1 MRGYNCLAV
10 WALSACTHVFA
21 NPIALPA
28 PDPRMGASSCT
39 IEPLIPDTWEKLH
52 MDEWLKNYVVSL
64 GNITHEEINIQAF
77 SESLGAPNFFC
88 GIDRFCFA
96 GQPCI
101 PVKLPAWY
109 ALAAIQTW
117 NNYMNSIYTAISYSS
132 TIIMKVLPRVVQDL
146 YNDPRDGV
154 TRIQELA
161 ILLNMIVAI
170 IPVTGRR
177 GAINDFS
184 NSGLGG
190 FVRRII
196 STPAPADEFVTWSD
210 LSIIIA
216 TMAQDY
222 ERFILQTFQD
232 VINTPIGAPGGV
244 NSILSGGGFLGL
256 SPRITADDFEYDT
269 KLQRNIFE
277 AVTLY
282 SITLALRAQH
292 IFLQVTYSEKSKA
305 KNCHDLNKIGA
316 AGMCVE
322 REGGWTGYVLLQSED
337 GELTPP
343 KKVAEKLIGDYGLT
357 KERIFLDTVKCYV
370 DNGRKQV
377 PDPFVHTV
385 VVNATTPCIFYME
398 VREST

>member
-28 PDPRMGASSCT
+28 PDPRMGTSSCT
-39 IEPLIPDTWEKLH
+39 IEPLIPDTRKKLH
-52 MDEWLKNYVVSL
+52 MDKWLKNYVVSL

-88 GIDRFCFA
+88 GLDRFCFA

-117 NNYMNSIYTAISYSS
+117 NNYMNSINTA
-132 TIIMKVLPRVVQDL
+132 VLPRVVQDL

-161 ILLNMIVAI
+161 ILLNMIAAI
-170 IPVTGRR
+170 IPATGHW
-177 GAINDFS
+177 GDINDYS
-184 NSGLGG
+184 NSGLGV

-196 STPAPADEFVTWSD
+196 QTPAPADEFVTWSD
-210 LSIIIA
+210 LSITIA

-222 ERFILQTFQD
+222 DRFILQTFQD
-232 VINTPIGAPGGV
+232 VINTPIGAPGGI

-256 SPRITADDFEYDT
+256 SSRITEADFEYHT
-269 KLQRNIFE
+269 KLQDNIFE

-282 SITLALRAQH
+282 SITLALRAQQ

-316 AGMCVE
+316 AGMCVQ
-322 REGGWTGYVLLQSED
+322 RNGGWTGYVILQSED
-337 GELTPP
+337 GKLTRP
-343 KKVAEKLIGDYGLT
+343 KKIAEKLISAYGLT
-357 KERIFLDTVKCYV
+357 KERIFLDTVKCFV
-370 DNGRKQV
+370 DNGGKQV
-377 PDPFVHTV
+377 PDPFVRTA